1 MAPPGLGFLGTSTH
15 TVDKKNRVF
24 LAKRF
29 QDLLPRGADGLQTA
43 VLAPG
48 RGGCIW
54 LSIPEDFTAL
64 ARHFVAQNPLDLDS
78 NVDDARDFFEFVS
91 EVSLDSSGRLLLPS
105 DLREL
110 VGIGDE
116 VVMVGL
122 QTRVEIWPTEAW
134 ARRDRGRYSPKAG
147 RAPREGTT

>member
-15 TVDKKNRVF
+15 AVDKKNRVF

-29 QDLLPRGADGLQTA
+29 QDLVPRDADGLQKV
-43 VLAPG
+43 VLSPG

-54 LSIPEDFTAL
+54 MSTPAGFAAL
-64 ARHFVAQNPLDLDS
+64 ALHFDQQNALAPES
-78 NVDDARDFFEFVS
+78 NVDDARDFYEFVS
-91 EVSLDSSGRLLLPS
+91 EVSLDSSGRLLLPP

-116 VVMVGL
+116 VVMLGL
-122 QTRVEIWPTEAW
+122 QSRVEIWSTAAW
-134 ARRDRGRYSPKAG
+134 AGRERGRYSPRAG
-147 RAPREGTT
+147 RAPQEGTA